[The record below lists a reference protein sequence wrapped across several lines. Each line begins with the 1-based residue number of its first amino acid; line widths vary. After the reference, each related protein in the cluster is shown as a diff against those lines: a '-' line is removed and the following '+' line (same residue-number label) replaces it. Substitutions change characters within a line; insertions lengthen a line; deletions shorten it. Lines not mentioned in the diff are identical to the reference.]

1 MTRCSDNGIL
11 LGGQSSSNISAH
23 KSQNSRGTIDY
34 WLIKL
39 LDNEIILST
48 PSDTLCLG
56 SDVTVNYSIR
66 GIFNSGNT
74 SIIQLSDA
82 SGSFVSP
89 QNLDTLSVEGSG
101 TFTGNI
107 SIAIPSNLPTGNLYR
122 FRVISSN
129 PMDTSY
135 SHALVVRNCCDVFGN
150 PTAYNRTGELYNT
163 INCEGQSIVLEA
175 SVVAGASGY
184 LWRGPNNFNSNLR
197 SPIIE
202 NIQSIHSGY
211 YVVYAFNGACESAKD
226 SVMVTVK
233 LKPETPII
241 SNDGPYSIGQTIHLT
256 TATSAVVYEWT
267 GVYPFS
273 SFEQNP
279 SILNAE
285 LSKAGTY
292 SLKVSDGICWS
303 DVASTIVVVDG
314 ISLVKE
320 NKLGSFEI
328 FPNPVKSGQKL
339 EINTIGLQSK
349 GELLKGRIIS
359 ISGKCVFEF
368 HTNSN
373 AGLSLLVPSIDSGVY
388 LVELKTTTTTHYRNL
403 IVE

>member
-1 MTRCSDNGIL
+1 
-11 LGGQSSSNISAH
+11 
-23 KSQNSRGTIDY
+23 
-34 WLIKL
+34 
-39 LDNEIILST
+39 
-48 PSDTLCLG
+48 
-56 SDVTVNYSIR
+56 
-66 GIFNSGNT
+66 
-74 SIIQLSDA
+74 
-82 SGSFVSP
+82 
-89 QNLDTLSVEGSG
+89 
-101 TFTGNI
+101 
-107 SIAIPSNLPTGNLYR
+107 
-122 FRVISSN
+122 
-129 PMDTSY
+129 MDTSY
-135 SHALVVRNCCDVFGN
+135 SHTLVVRNCCDVFGN

-184 LWRGPNNFNSNLR
+184 QWSGPNNFNSSLR

-273 SFEQNP
+273 SSEQNP

-314 ISLVKE
+314 ISSVKE

-328 FPNPVKSGQKL
+328 FPNPLKAGQKL

-349 GELLKGRIIS
+349 SETLNCRIVALSGE
-359 ISGKCVFEF
+359 CVFE
-368 HTNSN
+368 TLLNNSLG
-373 AGLSLLVPSIDSGVY
+373 ASIQIPSLETGLY
-388 LVELKTTTTTHYRNL
+388 MVEVMNSKLILHRTL

>member
-1 MTRCSDNGIL
+1 
-11 LGGQSSSNISAH
+11 
-23 KSQNSRGTIDY
+23 
-34 WLIKL
+34 
-39 LDNEIILST
+39 
-48 PSDTLCLG
+48 
-56 SDVTVNYSIR
+56 
-66 GIFNSGNT
+66 
-74 SIIQLSDA
+74 
-82 SGSFVSP
+82 
-89 QNLDTLSVEGSG
+89 
-101 TFTGNI
+101 
-107 SIAIPSNLPTGNLYR
+107 
-122 FRVISSN
+122 
-129 PMDTSY
+129 MDTSY
-135 SHALVVRNCCDVFGN
+135 SHTLVVRNCCYVFGN
-150 PTAYNRTGELYNT
+150 TTAYNRTGELYNT

-184 LWRGPNNFNSNLR
+184 QWRGPNNFNSSLR

-226 SVMVTVK
+226 SVLVTVK

-273 SFEQNP
+273 SSEQNP

-314 ISLVKE
+314 ISSVKE

-328 FPNPVKSGQKL
+328 FPNPVKAGQKL

-349 GELLKGRIIS
+349 GETLNCRIVAL
-359 ISGKCVFEF
+359 SGECVFE
-368 HTNSN
+368 TLLNNSLG
-373 AGLSLLVPSIDSGVY
+373 ASIQIPSLETGLY
-388 LVELKTTTTTHYRNL
+388 MVEVMNSKLILHRTL